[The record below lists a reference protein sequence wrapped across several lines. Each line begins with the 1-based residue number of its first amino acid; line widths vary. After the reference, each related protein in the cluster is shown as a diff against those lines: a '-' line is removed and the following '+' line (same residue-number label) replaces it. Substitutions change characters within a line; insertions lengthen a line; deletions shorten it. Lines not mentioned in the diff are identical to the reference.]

1 MVDAS
6 LIKRISTSLAA
17 HQSALGSAEELLE
30 ATLDLS
36 GSPGGAIYLL
46 SLADGRYEPICSAGH
61 PDAAHPWPTIGSEAF
76 TPRHQSSSITAAIPS
91 SRFMD
96 SSHRGVAV
104 LAFRRSTCLGALV
117 LDNLDWDESSDV
129 SKLALESTA
138 ALLVPVFHR
147 RFTSELLDSLQ
158 SPLDFRKSEPEF
170 YEDVGELI
178 GLSAGME
185 FSAIRELEE
194 DGSLTCLG
202 FWDHGRENKS
212 SRFDIEDPAS
222 LPPFLRATKGR
233 TAAVADVAEEP
244 EMRAFLDEAGLESV
258 QSFVA
263 IPVRVGV
270 EVFGVLSVAARCAFD
285 YTDIEL
291 AGFESIAN
299 GLGVAITNYRYFH
312 EATARIHEMA
322 KAGFAI
328 TSLEVATAARHEA
341 LNHLHEAQSELL
353 DASKLISGAS
363 LQHVEEAS
371 EKTKEAGLALNK
383 IKVVVDPPK
392 KVLERL
398 TLGEVFEEA
407 RAEVSG
413 RLHKERIK
421 CNPPTGGSVEIMAYR
436 AYLRTAFE
444 NLLLNSIDALQ
455 EGKRRGRLI
464 EFSVSPPSP
473 RDTHVRATFR
483 DNGPGIQMPR
493 LRDAQGTGVD
503 SGVGSIFL
511 PGVTSKESGTGFG
524 LWLVRKI
531 ITEQGGSIDLRDFRQ
546 GVVFDLKL
554 KRGLN

>member
-17 HQSALGSAEELLE
+17 HQSALGSAKELLG

-36 GSPGGAIYLL
+36 DAPSGAIYLL
-46 SLADGRYEPICSAGH
+46 SLTDGCYEPICSAGAS
-61 PDAAHPWPTIGSEAF
+61 DVADIWPTVCSEAF
-76 TPRHQSSSITAAIPS
+76 PPRHEGSPITTGIPS
-91 SRFMD
+91 SRFFA
-96 SSHRGVAV
+96 SAREGAAV
-104 LAFRRSTCLGALV
+104 LAFRKSTCLGALV
-117 LDNLDWDESSDV
+117 LEDIHWDGISDV
-129 SKLALESTA
+129 VKLALESTA

-202 FWDHGRENKS
+202 FWDHGRESKS
-212 SRFDIEDPAS
+212 SSLDIKNPAS
-222 LPPFLRATKGR
+222 LSPFLQATEGH
-233 TAAVADVAEEP
+233 TAAVSDVAEVP
-244 EMRAFLDEAGLESV
+244 EMRQFLREADLDSV
-258 QSFVA
+258 RSFVA
-263 IPVRVGV
+263 IPIRVGV
-270 EVFGVLSVAARCAFD
+270 DVFGVLSVAARCAFD

-299 GLGVAITNYRYFH
+299 GIGVAITNYRYFH
-312 EATARIHEMA
+312 EATGRIHEMA

-353 DASKLISGAS
+353 KAYKVISGTP
-363 LQHVEEAS
+363 LHYVEEAS
-371 EKTKEAGLALNK
+371 EKVKEAGLALNK

-398 TLGEVFEEA
+398 ALGEVFEEA

-413 RLHKERIK
+413 RLHKERIN
-421 CNPPTGGSVEIMAYR
+421 CNPPAGGRVEVMGHR
-436 AYLRTAFE
+436 PYLRTAFE

-464 EFSVSPPSP
+464 EFAISTPSP

-483 DNGPGIQMPR
+483 DNGPGIQLPR
-493 LRDAQGTGVD
+493 LKDAQGAAHASD
-503 SGVGSIFL
+503 VGSIFL
-511 PGVTSKESGTGFG
+511 PGVTSKDSGTGFG

-546 GVVFDLKL
+546 GVVFDLKF
-554 KRGLN
+554 KRN